1 MPRIAAAMALTVVEP
16 SGNGLGSDAF
26 AILWD
31 GQRAARPERLGPV
44 AGGVDAASGSP
55 GGAAMPEL
63 GWDSVT
69 VPGAVSAWA
78 ALARR
83 FGRLPLPVLAEP
95 AIRYARHGFLVSP
108 IIAELWRRTPDRFAD
123 QPGFAEAFLPGGRPP
138 AAGELFRHEA
148 QAASLE
154 LIAETAGE
162 AFYRG
167 SAGRA
172 AGGPCAGAWRGHE
185 RGRSGRPRARMG
197 RAPGRAIRRRA
208 SSTSCRRTARAS
220 PR

>member
-16 SGNGLGSDAF
+16 TGNGLGSDAF

-31 GQRAARPERLGPV
+31 GKALHGLNASGRSPAAWTPERF
-44 AGGVDAASGSP
+44 AGRTR
-55 GGAAMPEL
+55 MPEL

-108 IIAELWRRTPDRFAD
+108 IIAELWRSHAGALSAASRASPR
-123 QPGFAEAFLPGGRPP
+123 RSCP
-138 AAGELFRHEA
+138 AAGRRRR
-148 QAASLE
+148 ASC
-154 LIAETAGE
+154 
-162 AFYRG
+162 
-167 SAGRA
+167 SATR
-172 AGGPCAGAWRGHE
+172 R
-185 RGRSGRPRARMG
+185 
-197 RAPGRAIRRRA
+197 RRRA
-208 SSTSCRRTARAS
+208 SS
-220 PR
+220 